1 MIKANADTNVIDYEG
16 KTALMYACEDGHE
29 GIVEMLIKANA
40 DINVTDSSGK
50 TAYDFAVE
58 SGFAQI
64 VIMLQ
69 HARFREEVCR
79 MC

>member
-1 MIKANADTNVIDYEG
+1 MIKANADTNVTDNAG
-16 KTALMYACEDGHE
+16 KTALMCACEE
-29 GIVEMLIKANA
+29 GYDSIVEMLIKANA

-50 TAYDFAVE
+50 TAFDFAVE